1 MFYISFKVNIPKSFK
16 VFTEEM
22 DLLTIEWG
30 HDVMEDNSIQN
41 LPKKRGQVYNT
52 TVYSCSKFMFR
63 VL

>member
-1 MFYISFKVNIPKSFK
+1 
-16 VFTEEM
+16 M

-41 LPKKRGQVYNT
+41 VPKKRGHVYNT
-52 TVYSCSKFMFR
+52 TVYSRSKLMFR